1 MKKRKSN
8 ISKKC
13 MILLLPFCFV
23 MLVISLS
30 LLLSGRNCVITE
42 QNETQSKTE
51 ENETTV
57 TVLFH
62 KTGEIKT
69 VNLEEYLMGV
79 VPAEMPP
86 SFNFEALKAQAVAAR
101 TYIINRTGVE
111 NETHKN
117 ASVCTDSTH
126 CKAYMS
132 DEDSRV
138 KWGSEW
144 DKSYRFKIEKAVLET
159 KGKIIT
165 YMDEPISAVFH
176 STSSGKTENSEDV
189 WQNALP
195 YLRSVVSE
203 GEEKSPRFNSEVVI
217 STDDFKNK
225 MTELDGQVNLGNNPE
240 KWIGNITYNDSGS
253 VKNIHIGSGIYKG
266 TQIRNTFG
274 LRSSNFKITVN
285 EGKIIFSVTGNG
297 HGVGMS
303 QYGANHAAENGYTYE
318 QILKKYYTGV
328 EIKNMN
334 NI

>member
-23 MLVISLS
+23 ILVISLS

-42 QNETQSKTE
+42 RNEAQSKMK

-86 SFNFEALKAQAVAAR
+86 SFNLEALKAQAVAAR